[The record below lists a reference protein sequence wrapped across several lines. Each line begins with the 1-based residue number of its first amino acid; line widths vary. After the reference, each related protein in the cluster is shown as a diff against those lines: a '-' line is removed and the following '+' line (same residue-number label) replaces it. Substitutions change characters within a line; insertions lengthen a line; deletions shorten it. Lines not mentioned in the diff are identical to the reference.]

1 MKDLHQ
7 AMAAIQILRP
17 PKNHL
22 ATFGATTLNY
32 VLLSVPDDEPQTCR
46 VRQGS
51 VTAERPQILTP
62 DSWKERFDGFGEDA
76 SSYAEQMNR
85 QYGARLR
92 ALEYRF
98 RNELQSTT
106 LEHAP
111 LAELIARVQTQMD
124 RDNAPRTGLMQ
135 SPDKHWSLGVM
146 KFIVDMTLVSFP
158 GNVQELQERGMFDPA
173 QPRETQTRRQIEQLF
188 MQATRDKSHINILGE
203 ALRSAGLFTEYEDRF
218 FALLKTSS

>member
-22 ATFGATTLNY
+22 ATFGTTTLNY
-32 VLLSVPDDEPQTCR
+32 VLLSIPEEEPLACR

-62 DSWKERFDGFGEDA
+62 DLWKERFDGFGEDA
-76 SSYAEQMNR
+76 SDYAEHMNR
-85 QYGARLR
+85 LYGARLR

-98 RNELQSTT
+98 RNDLQSTT

-111 LAELIARVQTQMD
+111 LAELVERVQTQLD
-124 RDNAPRTGLMQ
+124 RENAPRTGLVRG
-135 SPDKHWSLGVM
+135 PDVHWSLGVM
-146 KFIVDMTLVSFP
+146 KFVIDATLQSFP
-158 GNVQELQERGMFDPA
+158 SNVQELNERGLFDPE
-173 QPRETQTRRQIEQLF
+173 QRRETQTRQQIEKLF
-188 MQATRDKSHINILGE
+188 AQAARDKTQIKILGE
-203 ALRSAGLFTEYEDRF
+203 TLRSAGLFKEYEDRF
-218 FALLKTSS
+218 FALLKA